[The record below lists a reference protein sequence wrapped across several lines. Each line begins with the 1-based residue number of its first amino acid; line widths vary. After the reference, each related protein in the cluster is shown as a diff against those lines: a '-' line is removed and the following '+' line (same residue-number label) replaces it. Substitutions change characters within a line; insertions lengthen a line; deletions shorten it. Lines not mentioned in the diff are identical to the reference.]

1 MEITLP
7 RPHMLSRRRPGPL
20 TATRAARGRYA
31 PRDAIVDHLAEVAVI
46 ALPRERPCAEEFL
59 RRIGRELKI
68 RFYQAS
74 TQRNYRR
81 VLEVFLRWLA
91 RPPHAATPEDVREF
105 LELLVDGGASS
116 SWVAVHLSALRTAFD
131 KMCGQALTLGLEIPR
146 RRKRLPVVLSGAEVV
161 RVLEAAPS
169 LRDKLMLGLMY
180 AGGLRVSEV
189 VRLRWRD
196 VDFDRKQLRIRLGKG
211 RKDRMATLPHC
222 LEATLGSLKRL
233 AGAEDFL
240 FAGAR
245 TGRYVSKRTVQ
256 RAMARAVAIAGI
268 EKRATPHTLRHSF
281 ATHLLENGTDI
292 RFIQA
297 LLGHARLETTV
308 IYTKVA
314 RTVARTVQSPLDA
327 LMGAGDAPKVA
338 REAVAPAG
346 KSVGTMRVF
355 LERTSGSGADAGCAA
370 RVVIQSERGP
380 LELGGIVVREARK
393 GWVGMQLP
401 PLEAWESTLV
411 WLEPEQRERIESPE
425 FYRLLQSVLT
435 KRYLAVMR
443 RS

>member
-1 MEITLP
+1 M
-7 RPHMLSRRRPGPL
+7 
-20 TATRAARGRYA
+20 
-31 PRDAIVDHLAEVAVI
+31 
-46 ALPRERPCAEEFL
+46 
-59 RRIGRELKI
+59 
-68 RFYQAS
+68 
-74 TQRNYRR
+74 
-81 VLEVFLRWLA
+81 
-91 RPPHAATPEDVREF
+91 
-105 LELLVDGGASS
+105 
-116 SWVAVHLSALRTAFD
+116 
-131 KMCGQALTLGLEIPR
+131 
-146 RRKRLPVVLSGAEVV
+146 VLSGAEVV

-169 LRDKLMLGLMY
+169 LRDKLLLGLMY

-189 VRLRWRD
+189 VRLRWHD
-196 VDFDRKQLRIRLGKG
+196 VDLDRKQLRIRLGKG
-211 RKDRMATLPHC
+211 RKDRMATLPQC
-222 LEATLGSLKRL
+222 LEPTLGSLKKL
-233 AGAEDFL
+233 AGAKDFL

-245 TGRYVSKRTVQ
+245 PGRYVSKRTVQ

-327 LMGAGDAPKVA
+327 LLGSGDARKLA
-338 REAVAPAG
+338 REAVKPAG
-346 KSVGTMRVF
+346 KSVGTMRVS
-355 LERTSGSGADAGCAA
+355 LEAPRGPNAGCAA
-370 RVVIQSERGP
+370 RIEILTERGP
-380 LELGGIVVREARK
+380 LELGGIVVREERK

-401 PLEAWESTLV
+401 PLEAWESVLV

-435 KRYLAVMR
+435 ERYLAVMGR
-443 RS
+443 G